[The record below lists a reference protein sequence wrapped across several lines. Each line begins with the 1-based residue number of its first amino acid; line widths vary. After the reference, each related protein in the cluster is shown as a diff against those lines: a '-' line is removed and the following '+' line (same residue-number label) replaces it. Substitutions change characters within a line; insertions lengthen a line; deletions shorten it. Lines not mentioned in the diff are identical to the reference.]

1 MSFICNAC
9 KLGWCIFRWR
19 GLKRIDVFGLSI
31 LTALEPTLIEEN
43 WHVLVVI
50 HGGSDGKESTCNVG
64 DLGSTPRLSRSPGE
78 ENGYPLQYPGLE
90 NLMDY
95 TVCGVAKSQ
104 TWLSDSRFHLVVRG
118 VHSNKKKKR
127 EILGQ
132 QGESIKLKM
141 EEMYV

>member
-1 MSFICNAC
+1 M
-9 KLGWCIFRWR
+9 
-19 GLKRIDVFGLSI
+19 V
-31 LTALEPTLIEEN
+31 
-43 WHVLVVI
+43 
-50 HGGSDGKESTCNVG
+50 ESTCNVG

-95 TVCGVAKSQ
+95 TICAVAKSQ